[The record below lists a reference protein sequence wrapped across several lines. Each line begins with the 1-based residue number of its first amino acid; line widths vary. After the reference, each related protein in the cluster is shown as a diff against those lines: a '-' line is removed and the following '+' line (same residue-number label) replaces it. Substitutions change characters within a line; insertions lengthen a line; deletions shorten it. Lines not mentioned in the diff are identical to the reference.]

1 MTNFKNSQEFFKSIV
16 AIKSQDCE
24 THGIRS
30 KISLVTT
37 NSNGVDST
45 FTSLRNLAAYSSWTS
60 ISLISS
66 SYSMSKSISSISQC
80 QNRLSLYEKS

>member
-1 MTNFKNSQEFFKSIV
+1 
-16 AIKSQDCE
+16 
-24 THGIRS
+24 
-30 KISLVTT
+30 VTT

-45 FTSLRNLAAYSSWTS
+45 FTSLSNLAAYSSWTS

>member
-24 THGIRS
+24 THGTRS

-45 FTSLRNLAAYSSWTS
+45 FTSLSNLAAYSSWTS